1 MTARRKIIRII
12 LILLI
17 AYLAQRVW
25 MSEMNMFVWK
35 LTYIGVHVAYFVHPP
50 DYDSAASTQ
59 IFQSIAIIVNALVY
73 AAVLWPLHI
82 WLDRWKLRRKAR
94 KAAAS

>member
-1 MTARRKIIRII
+1 MNPRRKIIRIV

-25 MSEMNMFVWK
+25 MSELNILVWK
-35 LTYIGVHVAYFVHPP
+35 LTYIGVRVAYFLHPP
-50 DYDSAASTQ
+50 DYDSAPSTE
-59 IFQSIAIIVNALVY
+59 IFQSIAMIVNALVY
-73 AAVLWPLHI
+73 AVVLWPILI